1 MSKLLLPL
9 FSIIALALPPGVGAQ
24 ITTWAG
30 SYTSVTTVSVP
41 ESTHGIDSM
50 LLAMYAYT
58 SGGTLLSQWGDYSAW
73 VTDDAGDVAFSFA
86 TAFTGTVYIT
96 GPWPSSDTSYGFAP
110 EISTNG
116 LGFGMNHICAT
127 EPCRKT
133 LGAVL
138 VADDATYIAWPA
150 NAPAGTTHVFM
161 YILDG
166 GVHFGVNAASVPSGA
181 FVYNGVLDLNV
192 SSMPDSSTAI
202 PFADA
207 YVVAAGSSASFGS
220 LTAWD
225 RPDYLACSQQSSPC
239 CPPPPAC
246 NCDHRPDPL
255 TIVVDQNEGV

>member
-41 ESTHGIDSM
+41 ESTHGIDST